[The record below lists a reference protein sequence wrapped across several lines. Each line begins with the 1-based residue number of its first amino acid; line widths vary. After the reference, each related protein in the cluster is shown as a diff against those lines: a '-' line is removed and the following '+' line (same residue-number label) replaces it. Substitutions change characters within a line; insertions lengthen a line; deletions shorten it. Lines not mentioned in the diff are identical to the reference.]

1 MIVNC
6 AFLIFLRQSM
16 VLTPSRLRRTPP
28 IAPFHFATEGELWD
42 FQLSIYQFI
51 FPFGAGLNSQCS
63 RIYLI
68 FAHL

>member
-42 FQLSIYQFI
+42 SQLSIYLSFFI
-51 FPFGAGLNSQCS
+51 FALGSIHNVAEF
-63 RIYLI
+63 I
-68 FAHL
+68 

>member
-28 IAPFHFATEGELWD
+28 IAPFHFATEGEFWD
-42 FQLSIYQFI
+42 SQLSTYFSFI
-51 FPFGAGLNSQCS
+51 ILVLDSIHNVAEF
-63 RIYLI
+63 I
-68 FAHL
+68 